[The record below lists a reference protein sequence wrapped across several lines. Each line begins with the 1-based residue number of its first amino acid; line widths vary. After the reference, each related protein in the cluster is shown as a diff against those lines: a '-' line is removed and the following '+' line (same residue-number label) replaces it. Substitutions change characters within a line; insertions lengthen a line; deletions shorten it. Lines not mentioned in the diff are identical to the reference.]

1 MKTQDVV
8 LVLLIVL
15 IVILLVQKVVS
26 TYTTDETTTFTSNF
40 RYTGQGGSDT
50 INVINFYL
58 ASLAGQ
64 PLVPIVNGILT
75 SAPSTVAQPLVQY
88 TSESQL
94 STMFGNASKNGE
106 SGLTF
111 TDRYLLRY
119 LTILFIGLV
128 DRLQAVIGQVSWDA
142 QGKPNF
148 ADEVL
153 SKNQSVQ
160 ENMKFIFE
168 LVKASNNGALTQDT
182 LTKLNSVLPSNL
194 TPFASVQDYQTR
206 GSVPHN
212 GGTPDPAVIFITKY
226 IMVGPAYLV
235 WVAQNLYKL
244 DPNFKCFNDVTSPA
258 LVSVPSPAPASPV

>member
-1 MKTQDVV
+1 VV

-26 TYTTDETTTFTSNF
+26 TYTAAETQAFSSNF
-40 RYTGQGGSDT
+40 AYMGQSGSDT

-58 ASLAGQ
+58 ASLSGQ
-64 PLVPIVNGILT
+64 PLLPIVNGILT
-75 SAPSTVAQPLVQY
+75 SAPSTVAQPLVPY
-88 TSESQL
+88 TSETQL
-94 STMFGNASKNGE
+94 ITMFGDASKNGE

-119 LTILFIGLV
+119 LTVLFIIL
-128 DRLQAVIGQVSWDA
+128 LNSAQSKIGQVTWDA

-153 SKNQSVQ
+153 SKSQTVQ

-168 LVKASNNGALTQDT
+168 LVKSSGGGDISQDVV
-182 LTKLNSVLPSNL
+182 TKINSILPSNV
-194 TPFASVQDYQTR
+194 TPFASVEDYKTR
-206 GSVPHN
+206 QMSS
-212 GGTPDPAVIFITKY
+212 TPDPSIIFITKY
-226 IMVGPAYLV
+226 IMVGPAFLV

-244 DPNFKCFNDVTSPA
+244 DPNFKCFNTVASP
-258 LVSVPSPAPASPV
+258 VQSNPIVPAPASPV